1 VINVNRQY
9 GHLGGKM
16 RGVIQRNLQRA
27 GYARR
32 SADRDA
38 LPVLTNPSVP
48 PMLPTHTPP
57 EGSAV
62 LSPPRNCV
70 RVYNL
75 GAGRV
80 LVLSFDSA
88 GLVVERYEGPR
99 WMVTD
104 RKLEAMHANL
114 SATAPETVPALKLV
128 TD

>member
-1 VINVNRQY
+1 
-9 GHLGGKM
+9 LGGKM
-16 RGVIQRNLQRA
+16 RGVIQTNLHRA
-27 GYARR
+27 GYAL
-32 SADRDA
+32 A
-38 LPVLTNPSVP
+38 PLTAMPYQYEDHSVP

-57 EGSAV
+57 EGNAV

-80 LVLSFDSA
+80 LVLSFDNA

-114 SATAPETVPALKLV
+114 SATAPDTLPTLKLV